1 MSDSQGSDTQSSSP
15 EGCTH
20 PEVSPITQKQP
31 QPTPLSNLHLQS
43 SHKAIVHFVQS
54 KPQKSLVLSECL
66 CKLPRFFTF
75 PGRSRRNPCPCS
87 QPASLRRWPQHGAG
101 GLGHDHLRGPPHS
114 PNPGESRLGG
124 AFSKFTGK
132 STQCSETPAPE
143 KRLQSTGLGFSTRS
157 RPHAPLQPPGRADT
171 PLEPAFPGRGASH
184 GTLHLVP
191 RGRFTE
197 RDVLARDGV
206 RVLQASDQ
214 HGAQDTA
221 PAATG
226 PAEATPAR
234 KRSPSEVVAP
244 RRRFS
249 RTPVA
254 SQRSLRTGRSHPK

>member
-1 MSDSQGSDTQSSSP
+1 MSAFVSYRDFSP
-15 EGCTH
+15 
-20 PEVSPITQKQP
+20 
-31 QPTPLSNLHLQS
+31 
-43 SHKAIVHFVQS
+43 
-54 KPQKSLVLSECL
+54 SLVAAAETRGPVPSLHPSVG
-66 CKLPRFFTF
+66 
-75 PGRSRRNPCPCS
+75 GRST
-87 QPASLRRWPQHGAG
+87 GG

-124 AFSKFTGK
+124 AFSRFTGK

-143 KRLQSTGLGFSTRS
+143 KRLQSTGLGFSPRS
-157 RPHAPLQPPGRADT
+157 RPHAPLRPPGRADA

-206 RVLQASDQ
+206 RVLQARDQ
-214 HGAQDTA
+214 HGARDTA

-234 KRSPSEVVAP
+234 KRRPSEVVAP